1 MFGGRKHNV
10 REAKQ
15 MKKVLS
21 ILMLVAML
29 FSFACADEG
38 IDFEPTL
45 LNGMGFSTSEW
56 YASYTY
62 QTAFAVIAAAEL
74 TDVTQQGV
82 YDSCKEGILNDK
94 IYVSKDENNILYA
107 YFFGDDTC
115 VCVLYSAEGGIAQVM
130 PLAGITPD
138 MDTALLAQVG
148 NPYVKIK
155 QADFMTLLNA
165 LAGD

>member
-1 MFGGRKHNV
+1 
-10 REAKQ
+10 
-15 MKKVLS
+15 MKRILA
-21 ILMLVAML
+21 ILMMVAML
-29 FSFACADEG
+29 FSFAAADDEA
-38 IDFEPTL
+38 ISFQPPL
-45 LNGMGFSTSEW
+45 LNGMDFTAAEW
-56 YASYTY
+56 WSSYTY
-62 QTAFAVIAAAEL
+62 KTAFAVIAAAEL

-155 QADFMTLLNA
+155 QTDFMTLLNA